1 MAPGGWRGTQSERR
15 ALEGGSVLQG
25 TVGGPSFSQQFLGL
39 HDHSGNRRASS
50 LVALFLVVQE
60 IRHQN
65 TSVGPD
71 HPVWNLALVKQ
82 PNEIRARDIQ
92 KIRGLSGRKLRFVR
106 QHREGLALHDCSQQL
121 DDDLDGPSGQWNDD
135 VRLFREAELDIRLG
149 FRKRLRGV
157 RDRKDLPTSRFPR
170 SSRMSFSMVR
180 SRVRGQA
187 RMSPWSMPSS
197 SQSSS
202 STRTRDTPA
211 RCVPCSPPEGRQS
224 VPTMS

>member
-1 MAPGGWRGTQSERR
+1 MPPSGAREMMRVRFDCVFEIKRGSGMAPGGWRGTQSERR

-82 PNEIRARDIQ
+82 PNE
-92 KIRGLSGRKLRFVR
+92 
-106 QHREGLALHDCSQQL
+106 
-121 DDDLDGPSGQWNDD
+121 
-135 VRLFREAELDIRLG
+135 
-149 FRKRLRGV
+149 
-157 RDRKDLPTSRFPR
+157 
-170 SSRMSFSMVR
+170 
-180 SRVRGQA
+180 
-187 RMSPWSMPSS
+187 
-197 SQSSS
+197 
-202 STRTRDTPA
+202 
-211 RCVPCSPPEGRQS
+211 
-224 VPTMS
+224 